1 MGSGSLPEM
10 AVCEQFPGHGI
21 NLISL
26 YLDKSEDFC
35 FLAYVGFR
43 ATSVLICAFK
53 GKPCTFQQDN
63 VKQHTASMT
72 ATWLCSS
79 RVQVFN

>member
-10 AVCEQFPGHGI
+10 AVCEQFPGHGF

-35 FLAYVGFR
+35 FLTYVGFR
-43 ATSVLICAFK
+43 ATSVLIFIMFFQ
-53 GKPCTFQQDN
+53 GKTLYISARQC
-63 VKQHTASMT
+63 
-72 ATWLCSS
+72 
-79 RVQVFN
+79 